1 MTTRDLPW
9 LLIIDNVDD
18 DETDLEELLTVGDKG
33 CVIITTRNPLHMT
46 HGNAGVR
53 YLELLAMEP
62 KEAEELI
69 LRAAEEPRPWA
80 QTTIDSANSICK
92 AFGFLPLTLV
102 QAAKAILKGICDWPN
117 YLSSYDRE
125 IRRIRRNYHSRNR
138 SISRDKKRVDD
149 DSSFTV
155 FSTYEILHRNLEESP
170 RGKCQDA
177 VELLHV
183 FSIFHFQNIRLDV
196 LINAAI
202 NPLKEEQQQREDSE
216 QERELHS
223 KFQSP
228 KHKPWGMFF
237 RELRAYF
244 TSQMATPPPWPG
256 VLRNRDN
263 LGLEDLEDEVEDRLR
278 TAPSVLVE
286 RSLVTR
292 QERSTGRYSMQRLI
306 RKWVRERPGMPTFHS
321 HQALWFQIS
330 MTTLSSRIR
339 RLPHGDN
346 EPENQARREL
356 LPHITHVRECQA
368 ELDKTLA
375 ENALRAKPLWPLKK
389 TYGKLQ
395 VDQDVRFS
403 RVYEETGHFEE
414 GCDLQ

>member
-18 DETDLEELLTVGDKG
+18 DATDLEELLTVGDKG

-46 HGNAGVR
+46 HGNAEVR

-80 QTTIDSANSICK
+80 KTTIDSANSICK

-102 QAAKAILKGICDWPN
+102 QSAKAILKGICDWPN

-170 RGKCQDA
+170 REKCQDA

-183 FSIFHFQNIRLDV
+183 FSFFHFQNVRLDV

-237 RELRAYF
+237 RELRALF
-244 TSQMATPPPWPG
+244 TSQMTTPPPWPG

-292 QERSTGRYSMQRLI
+292 HERSTGRYSMRRLI
-306 RKWVRERPGMPTFHS
+306 RKWVRERPEMPPSHS
-321 HQALWFQIS
+321 HQALWCQIS
-330 MTTLSSRIR
+330 MATLSSSIR

-356 LPHITHVRECQA
+356 LPHITHVRKCQA

-403 RVYEETGHFEE
+403 
-414 GCDLQ
+414 